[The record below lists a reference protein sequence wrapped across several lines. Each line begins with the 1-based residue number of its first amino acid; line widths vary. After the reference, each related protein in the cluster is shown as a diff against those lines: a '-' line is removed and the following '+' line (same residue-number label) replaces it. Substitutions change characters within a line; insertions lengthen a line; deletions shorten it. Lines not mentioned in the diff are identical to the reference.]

1 MPRSFK
7 GNVTNQMSRRSG
19 NRQKVGV
26 IGKPKR
32 EDRKLIENN
41 IKMKETNEIEGNSE
55 AKNEYGRKSTNR

>member
-1 MPRSFK
+1 METDK
-7 GNVTNQMSRRSG
+7 
-19 NRQKVGV
+19 KVGV